1 MTISKVSY
9 KTRYLA
15 GYTLLVLT
23 CNVCAEASAN
33 SAFAKSA
40 PMAPINS
47 GQSNAKAP
55 NYLGASIGSTT
66 TDGFCNG
73 LTACESTD
81 KSWKAFAGVRMND
94 NIVLESGY
102 VDFGT
107 QSGTAN
113 GVTISQQASA
123 FTATALAGVPVND
136 QIEAFGKAGIARWTV
151 ENTAT
156 ATTETTGTDVIIGA
170 GADYDFG
177 NNMGV
182 RAEWERYKDVGSDA
196 THNNDID
203 LLSLGFIF
211 SSL

>member
-1 MTISKVSY
+1 MTMI
-9 KTRYLA
+9 KTTCLA
-15 GYTLLVLT
+15 GCTLLVLT
-23 CNVCAEASAN
+23 CNVFAEVSAN

-40 PMAPINS
+40 PMAAINGGANS
-47 GQSNAKAP
+47 AQAP

-73 LTACESTD
+73 LSACESTA
-81 KSWKAFAGVRMND
+81 KSWKAFAGVRMNE

-102 VDFGT
+102 VDFGK
-107 QSGTAN
+107 QAGIASN
-113 GVTISQQASA
+113 GSTVGQQASA
-123 FTATALAGVPVND
+123 YTAAAIAGVPVND
-136 QIEAFGKAGIARWTV
+136 QIEAFGKAGVARWAVDTTTSTTT
-151 ENTAT
+151 TASK
-156 ATTETTGTDVIIGA
+156 GTDVLIGA
-170 GADYDFG
+170 GANYDFG